1 MGLSLGENEFILLKN
16 WLSENRWRFYLRLQR
31 LQLSQLGGLVF
42 ECYISCSVSVISS
55 THKVCNRPPFFYNST
70 KQLRWYPIWYFT
82 VDVNRKIKANTFQI
96 SPTITQYQELAVG
109 LKQIKERG
117 IFWMNKN
124 KSVCIAF
131 IYIPVYVDTG
141 IALRRKING
150 NL

>member
-1 MGLSLGENEFILLKN
+1 MSLPFLKIEFPRTAGDFILDFSDYNFLN
-16 WLSENRWRFYLRLQR
+16 LVVCFLSA
-31 LQLSQLGGLVF
+31 
-42 ECYISCSVSVISS
+42 ICSVSVISS

-82 VDVNRKIKANTFQI
+82 IDVNRKIKANAFQI

-124 KSVCIAF
+124 KSV
-131 IYIPVYVDTG
+131 
-141 IALRRKING
+141 
-150 NL
+150 

>member
-1 MGLSLGENEFILLKN
+1 MSLSFLTD